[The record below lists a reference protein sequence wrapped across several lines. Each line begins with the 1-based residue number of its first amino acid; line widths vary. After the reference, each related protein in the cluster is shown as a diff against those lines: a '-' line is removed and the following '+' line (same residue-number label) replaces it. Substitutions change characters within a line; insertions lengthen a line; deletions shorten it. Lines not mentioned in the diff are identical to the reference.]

1 MGMGRRV
8 VGAGSIEPPPFN
20 PRNQIGARQLTDVPT
35 CFFYKLS
42 PLFCG
47 WKNGGLGSRATLMD
61 KELIVKCVINGRLR
75 QSPQCLVSHEHSTL
89 LPSAF
94 LFPHTSWFCFKSL
107 RCQVGFKLRI
117 SLLYTQNILCWRHL
131 GRVII
136 VHIKASVMIDQ
147 WKLIVA
153 IGADFMS
160 TRHAQEILISMT
172 MVKLQRNPWY
182 FLQFIVCMWSVLFL
196 L

>member
-1 MGMGRRV
+1 MGRRV

-47 WKNGGLGSRATLMD
+47 WKNGGLSSRATLMD

-75 QSPQCLVSHEHSTL
+75 QSPQCLVCPLRTLSQHSTL

-94 LFPHTSWFCFKSL
+94 LFPGRSCFCFKSL
-107 RCQVGFKLRI
+107 RCKVGFKLRI
-117 SLLYTQNILCWRHL
+117 SLSYTQIILCWGHW
-131 GRVII
+131 GEV
-136 VHIKASVMIDQ
+136 IKASVIGQ

-153 IGADFMS
+153 IGADFIS
-160 TRHAQEILISMT
+160 TRNSNINDNSQATTKILVFPTISRLHVIGVVST
-172 MVKLQRNPWY
+172 V
-182 FLQFIVCMWSVLFL
+182 ITA
-196 L
+196 